1 MAGRTEIE
9 RLELGRLERLD
20 LRSFWGE
27 QLPDLT
33 PWFLQNIDLLG
44 ETLGIDITPLEREV
58 NVDTGAFNVLGA
70 DALGRPIV
78 IDNRMEATDH
88 SQLGQLIVE
97 ASGLEAAVVIW
108 VAPHFR
114 DEFRRG
120 LEWLNERTD
129 QQVDFFGVE
138 IGLVRI
144 GRSLPAPVLDVVVQ
158 PRNWRRAGRRRGP
171 LPMRSPKAGR
181 AAEPAP
187 AAPEVDDTSP
197 RRGRHESSAPE
208 PPATRYEPAP
218 SPRPPRYER
227 PPEPPPEPPP
237 AARYDPAPEPPPS
250 RYEPAP
256 EPPSSRYDPAP
267 EPPPAARYDPAP
279 AAEPP
284 PAAHYEPAPEP
295 PPSRYDPAPPPE
307 PPPAARYD
315 PAPEP
320 RPARYDPV
328 PPPEPPAIAEAFAP
342 AARAPQEPVPEPP
355 AAPPPMAS
363 EKAGGL
369 QPVELRY
376 RFFEAMFDSV
386 AIRRPGFRIP
396 KFGYENWVGFSAG
409 PFGFYDVAFTANG
422 AVRAGIYLDMQE
434 RTSTKRLFDDLFAER
449 LAVETAVG
457 RILSWERLDDR
468 RASRIVDYREV
479 RDLGSREERRVVADW
494 AAETVVKLMEA
505 LDDRLRS
512 TAAVLLSRVQG
523 GV

>member
-58 NVDTGAFNVLGA
+58 NIDTGAFNVLGA

-171 LPMRSPKAGR
+171 LPMRAPKAGPT
-181 AAEPAP
+181 AGPPPVAP
-187 AAPEVDDTSP
+187 KGDTP
-197 RRGRHESSAPE
+197 PPRGRHESPAPE
-208 PPATRYEPAP
+208 PPPTRYERAP
-218 SPRPPRYER
+218 S
-227 PPEPPPEPPP
+227 PEPPP
-237 AARYDPAPEPPPS
+237 ARYERAPSPEPPPATSQPAPEPPQARYDPAPEPPPA
-250 RYEPAP
+250 RYERTPEPPAGARYDPPPSAP
-256 EPPSSRYDPAP
+256 EPPAAPEAPATAAAATAEPMPAP
-267 EPPPAARYDPAP
+267 
-279 AAEPP
+279 
-284 PAAHYEPAPEP
+284 
-295 PPSRYDPAPPPE
+295 
-307 PPPAARYD
+307 
-315 PAPEP
+315 
-320 RPARYDPV
+320 
-328 PPPEPPAIAEAFAP
+328 
-342 AARAPQEPVPEPP
+342 
-355 AAPPPMAS
+355 APPPMAS

-369 QPVELRY
+369 QPIELRH
-376 RFFEAMFDSV
+376 RFFESMFDYV
-386 AIRRPGFRIP
+386 AMRRPGFRIP

-449 LAVETAVG
+449 LAIETAVG

>member
-58 NVDTGAFNVLGA
+58 NVDTGAFNVLGT

-187 AAPEVDDTSP
+187 VAPEVDAAPS

-208 PPATRYEPAP
+208 PPPARYEPTP
-218 SPRPPRYER
+218 SPRPARFER
-227 PPEPPPEPPP
+227 SPEPPPEPPP
-237 AARYDPAPEPPPS
+237 ARYDPAPEPPPA

-256 EPPSSRYDPAP
+256 EPPAARFERSPEPPPEPPPARYDPAP
-267 EPPPAARYDPAP
+267 EPPPATLYDP
-279 AAEPP
+279 
-284 PAAHYEPAPEP
+284 
-295 PPSRYDPAPPPE
+295 
-307 PPPAARYD
+307 
-315 PAPEP
+315 
-320 RPARYDPV
+320 
-328 PPPEPPAIAEAFAP
+328 PPPEPPAVVEAFAPPAAEAFAP
-342 AARAPQEPVPEPP
+342 APAGPPHDPAPGPP
-355 AAPPPMAS
+355 TSPPPMAS
-363 EKAGGL
+363 ETAGGL

-479 RDLGSREERRVVADW
+479 RDLGSRDERRVVADW

>member
-33 PWFLQNIDLLG
+33 PWFLQNVDLLSQ
-44 ETLGIDITPLEREV
+44 TLGIDITPLEREI
-58 NVDTGAFNVLGA
+58 NVDAGTFNLLGT

-78 IDNRMEATDH
+78 IANRLEATDH

-158 PRNWRRAGRRRGP
+158 PRNWRTAGRRRSP
-171 LPMRSPKAGR
+171 LPMKAPRRGPT

-187 AAPEVDDTSP
+187 APEADGP
-197 RRGRHESSAPE
+197 PLPRGRHESLA
-208 PPATRYEPAP
+208 
-218 SPRPPRYER
+218 
-227 PPEPPPEPPP
+227 PEPPP
-237 AARYDPAPEPPPS
+237 APRYQPAPAPPPASRYEPEAAPQREPEPPPRYQPAAPPEAPPAA

-256 EPPSSRYDPAP
+256 EPPP
-267 EPPPAARYDPAP
+267 
-279 AAEPP
+279 AEPP
-284 PAAHYEPAPEP
+284 PAGSYEPAPEP
-295 PPSRYDPAPPPE
+295 PSPAAPYQPAPDPE
-307 PPPAARYD
+307 PPPVPRY
-315 PAPEP
+315 APT
-320 RPARYDPV
+320 
-328 PPPEPPAIAEAFAP
+328 
-342 AARAPQEPVPEPP
+342 PQPQPQPL
-355 AAPPPMAS
+355 APPPMAS
-363 EKAGGL
+363 EQAGGL
-369 QPVELRY
+369 QPVELRH

-396 KFGYENWVGFSAG
+396 KFGYENWVGFAAG

-468 RASRIVDYREV
+468 RASRIVDYREI
-479 RDLGSREERRVVADW
+479 RDLDSREERRVVADW

-512 TAAVLLSRVQG
+512 TAALLLARVQG

>member
-33 PWFLQNIDLLG
+33 PWFLQNIDLLS
-44 ETLGIDITPLEREV
+44 ETLGIDITPLEREL
-58 NVDTGAFNVLGA
+58 NVDTGAFNVLGS

-78 IDNRMEATDH
+78 IANRLEATDH

-158 PRNWRRAGRRRGP
+158 PRNWRKSGRRRTA
-171 LPMRSPKAGR
+171 LPMKPPMTGPVG
-181 AAEPAP
+181 EPAP
-187 AAPEVDDTSP
+187 IAPEADARSP
-197 RRGRHESSAPE
+197 LRGRHESPAAE
-208 PPATRYEPAP
+208 PPPARYEPPPEPAP
-218 SPRPPRYER
+218 ARYER
-227 PPEPPPEPPP
+227 PPEPTP
-237 AARYDPAPEPPPS
+237 AI
-250 RYEPAP
+250 YE
-256 EPPSSRYDPAP
+256 
-267 EPPPAARYDPAP
+267 
-279 AAEPP
+279 
-284 PAAHYEPAPEP
+284 
-295 PPSRYDPAPPPE
+295 PPPE
-307 PPPAARYD
+307 PPRTLY
-315 PAPEP
+315 E
-320 RPARYDPV
+320 
-328 PPPEPPAIAEAFAP
+328 PPPEPAVAPEAFAP
-342 AARAPQEPVPEPP
+342 LPP
-355 AAPPPMAS
+355 APPPQPPPAAPPAPPPMAS

-369 QPVELRY
+369 QPVELRH

-396 KFGYENWVGFSAG
+396 KFGYENWVGFAAG

-468 RASRIVDYREV
+468 RASRIVDYREI

>member
-1 MAGRTEIE
+1 MAARTEIE
-9 RLELGRLERLD
+9 RVELGRLERLD

-33 PWFLQNIDLLG
+33 PWFLQNIDLLS
-44 ETLGIDITPLEREV
+44 ETLGIDITPVQRDL
-58 NVDTGAFNVLGA
+58 NLDTGAFNVLGT
-70 DALGRPIV
+70 DSLGRPIV
-78 IDNRMEATDH
+78 IDNRLEATDH

-114 DEFRRG
+114 EEFRRG

-158 PRNWRRAGRRRGP
+158 PRNWRKAGRRRVPMTPPAAGP
-171 LPMRSPKAGR
+171 AAKRVPAPPVHAEEPALPLRGRHESPSSQPEPTPPPYEPPPDPPPASYER
-181 AAEPAP
+181 PAEPPPASYEPPPPAAPPGPPPPPPRYEPPPPPRYEPPAEPPQSPYEPPPPSPARYDPPPAPPAP
-187 AAPEVDDTSP
+187 AAPEP
-197 RRGRHESSAPE
+197 FAQSAPAA
-208 PPATRYEPAP
+208 PP
-218 SPRPPRYER
+218 
-227 PPEPPPEPPP
+227 PPP
-237 AARYDPAPEPPPS
+237 APAE
-250 RYEPAP
+250 
-256 EPPSSRYDPAP
+256 
-267 EPPPAARYDPAP
+267 
-279 AAEPP
+279 
-284 PAAHYEPAPEP
+284 
-295 PPSRYDPAPPPE
+295 
-307 PPPAARYD
+307 
-315 PAPEP
+315 
-320 RPARYDPV
+320 
-328 PPPEPPAIAEAFAP
+328 
-342 AARAPQEPVPEPP
+342 
-355 AAPPPMAS
+355 PPPMAS
-363 EKAGGL
+363 EEDGGL
-369 QPVELRY
+369 QPVELRH

-386 AIRRPGFRIP
+386 AIRRPGFRVP
-396 KFGYENWVGFSAG
+396 KFGYENWVGFAAG

-434 RTSTKRLFDDLFAER
+434 RTSTKRLFDDLYAER

-468 RASRIVDYREV
+468 RASRIVDYREI
-479 RDLGSREERRVVADW
+479 RDLGSRDERRVVADW

-512 TAAVLLSRVQG
+512 TAQVLLSRVQG

>member
-33 PWFLQNIDLLG
+33 PWFLQNIDLLS
-44 ETLGIDITPLEREV
+44 ETLGIDITPLEREI
-58 NVDTGAFNVLGA
+58 NVDTGAFNVLGS

-78 IDNRMEATDH
+78 IDNRLEATDH

-158 PRNWRRAGRRRGP
+158 PRNWRKTGRRRT
-171 LPMRSPKAGR
+171 LPMKAPMTGPT
-181 AAEPAP
+181 AEPAP
-187 AAPEVDDTSP
+187 PTVPEAAASSP
-197 RRGRHESSAPE
+197 LRGRHESPATKPPPDRYQPPPE
-208 PPATRYEPAP
+208 PPPARY
-218 SPRPPRYER
+218 
-227 PPEPPPEPPP
+227 EPPPEPPP
-237 AARYDPAPEPPPS
+237 ARYEPPP
-250 RYEPAP
+250 EPASVP
-256 EPPSSRYDPAP
+256 EPFAPA
-267 EPPPAARYDPAP
+267 PPAAPP
-279 AAEPP
+279 QPP
-284 PAAHYEPAPEP
+284 PQPQPQP
-295 PPSRYDPAPPPE
+295 QPAPPP
-307 PPPAARYD
+307 
-315 PAPEP
+315 
-320 RPARYDPV
+320 
-328 PPPEPPAIAEAFAP
+328 
-342 AARAPQEPVPEPP
+342 
-355 AAPPPMAS
+355 APPPMAS
-363 EKAGGL
+363 EQAGGL
-369 QPVELRY
+369 QPVELRH

-396 KFGYENWVGFSAG
+396 KFGYENWVGFAAG

-468 RASRIVDYREV
+468 RASRIVDYREI
-479 RDLGSREERRVVADW
+479 RDLASSDERRVVADW

>member
-1 MAGRTEIE
+1 MAARTEIE
-9 RLELGRLERLD
+9 RVELGRLERLD

-33 PWFLQNIDLLG
+33 PWFLQNVDLLS
-44 ETLGIDITPLEREV
+44 ETLGIDITPLQRDI
-58 NVDTGAFNVLGA
+58 NVDTGAFNVLGS

-78 IDNRMEATDH
+78 IANRLEATDH

-97 ASGLEAAVVIW
+97 ASGLETAVVIW

-114 DEFRRG
+114 EEFRRG

-158 PRNWRRAGRRRGP
+158 PRNWRKASRRRVPMAPPAGRP
-171 LPMRSPKAGR
+171 
-181 AAEPAP
+181 AADREPPPPTPEPAVP
-187 AAPEVDDTSP
+187 L
-197 RRGRHESSAPE
+197 RGRHES
-208 PPATRYEPAP
+208 P
-218 SPRPPRYER
+218 S
-227 PPEPPPEPPP
+227 
-237 AARYDPAPEPPPS
+237 
-250 RYEPAP
+250 
-256 EPPSSRYDPAP
+256 PAP
-267 EPPPAARYDPAP
+267 EPPPARYDPP
-279 AAEPP
+279 SPP
-284 PAAHYEPAPEP
+284 RYEA
-295 PPSRYDPAPPPE
+295 PPE
-307 PPPAARYD
+307 PPPAQRY
-315 PAPEP
+315 E
-320 RPARYDPV
+320 
-328 PPPEPPAIAEAFAP
+328 PPPEPAP
-342 AARAPQEPVPEPP
+342 ARYEAPPEPAPAPGYEPPTARQGQPAEPPPAPYESPAPPPQRPEPQPAPPPARYQPQPAPPGRYEAPQGAAGVAEPLARTVP
-355 AAPPPMAS
+355 AAPAPGAEPPPMAS

-369 QPVELRY
+369 QPVELRH

-386 AIRRPGFRIP
+386 AVRRPGFRIP
-396 KFGYENWVGFSAG
+396 KFGYENWVGFAAG

-434 RTSTKRLFDDLFAER
+434 RTSTKRLFDDLYAER

-468 RASRIVDYREV
+468 RASRIVDYREI
-479 RDLGSREERRVVADW
+479 RDLDSREERRVVADW
-494 AAETVVKLMEA
+494 AAETVVRLMEA

-512 TAAVLLSRVQG
+512 TAQVLLSRVQG